1 MASKKKTAV
10 GQASVFAFSAPKVK
24 PKKTTKKST
33 AKKSAKKTAKKIT
46 PLMRVRKLVSQGK
59 IKTGFVS
66 RLGVRKQTPPPPKSK
81 KADRKRRALNAG
93 YRVSKSGNLYY
104 ESRENRSDT
113 PHGKPRRGRK
123 APAKRGRK

>member
-1 MASKKKTAV
+1 MATKKKTAA
-10 GQASVFAFSAPKVK
+10 GQASVFAFSAPKSK
-24 PKKTTKKST
+24 AKKSSAKKSTKKTTKKT
-33 AKKSAKKTAKKIT
+33 AKKLT
-46 PLMRVRKLVSQGK
+46 PLMRVRKLVSEGRVK
-59 IKTGFVS
+59 SGFVS